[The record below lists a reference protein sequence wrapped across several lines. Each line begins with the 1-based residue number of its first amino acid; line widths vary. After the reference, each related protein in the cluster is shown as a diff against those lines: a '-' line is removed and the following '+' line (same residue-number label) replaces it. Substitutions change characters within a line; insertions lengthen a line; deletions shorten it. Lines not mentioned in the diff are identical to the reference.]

1 MTKKRKKAKKVE
13 KKVTKIIEA
22 IEKKEYG
29 KGIDI
34 GTCFIKCAEKKSDSI
49 IFRSQR
55 DAFFEVEHTNFTRN
69 MLDNSQVKYI
79 IKEDKLYV
87 VGDEALEFA
96 NIFHKDTRRP
106 LQKGIISPSE
116 KEALPMVEL
125 LIKSV
130 LGKPRSAGE
139 IVYYSVPGEPID
151 ADFNLIYH
159 EKILYSLISKLGYTP
174 RPINEG
180 HAIVLS
186 ELAEE
191 DFCGI
196 GLSFGGGMVNICLS
210 YLSVPIIAF
219 SVTKAG
225 DWIDQQVA
233 MAVDETASRIC
244 AIKES
249 SLDLS
254 KEAGLSKIESALSI
268 YYGYLIEYV
277 IENIKREFEKSKK
290 MPRIDKPISIIL
302 SGGTSLPK
310 GFSDRFRA
318 ILESSKFPL
327 SIKSARMA
335 SQPLRSVAK
344 GSLVAALSD
353 EANKK

>member
-1 MTKKRKKAKKVE
+1 MAKRKIAKKAE
-13 KKVTKIIEA
+13 KKVSKIVKA
-22 IEKKEYG
+22 IEKEEYG

-34 GTCFIKCAEKKSDSI
+34 GTCFIKCAEKKGDSI
-49 IFRSQR
+49 VFRFQR
-55 DAFFEVEHTNFTRN
+55 DAFFEVEHTDFTRN
-69 MLDNSQVKYI
+69 MLDNSRVKYI

-96 NIFHKDTRRP
+96 NIFHKDTRQP
-106 LQKGIISPSE
+106 LQKGIVSPSE

-130 LGKPRSAGE
+130 LGNPHYKGE

-151 ADFNLIYH
+151 ADFNVIYH
-159 EKILYSLISKLGYTP
+159 EKILHSFFARLGYTP
-174 RPINEG
+174 KVINEA

-191 DFCGI
+191 DFSGV
-196 GLSFGGGMVNICLS
+196 GLSFGGGMVNMCLS

-233 MAVDETASRIC
+233 MSVDETASRIC

-254 KEAGLSKIESALSI
+254 KETGLARIESALSI
-268 YYGYLIEYV
+268 YYSHLIEYV
-277 IENIKREFEKSKK
+277 IENIKREFERSKK
-290 MPRIDKPISIIL
+290 MPRIEKPVSIIL
-302 SGGTSLPK
+302 SGGTSLPN
-310 GFSDRFRA
+310 GFSDRFKA
-318 ILESSKFPL
+318 ILERIKFPL
-327 SIKSARMA
+327 AIKSVRMA
-335 SQPLRSVAK
+335 SQPLRTVAK
-344 GSLVAALSD
+344 GALVAALSD
-353 EANKK
+353 EAKKK